1 MTADSASQKWTRI
14 TVEPELLRTLMQ
26 REDARPLRDMMVW
39 LGLMAV
45 FAGLTM
51 LIWGSWWAIIPLYA
65 YAVLYSTGSQAR
77 EHETGHGT
85 AFKSKAFNKCF
96 FELTS
101 FMVLRESFLRTHQ
114 QRP

>member
-45 FAGLTM
+45 CRSYNTNLGQLVGNHT
-51 LIWGSWWAIIPLYA
+51 AICLCCVI
-65 YAVLYSTGSQAR
+65 
-77 EHETGHGT
+77 
-85 AFKSKAFNKCF
+85 
-96 FELTS
+96 
-101 FMVLRESFLRTHQ
+101 
-114 QRP
+114 